1 VYNYEENQIV
11 TSGTDRKI
19 AYWETLDGSP
29 IRELEGSMSGAI
41 NGMDIT
47 QDGHKFITGGDDK
60 VKIKS
65 QLDKKLTF
73 FSSSSKCGTTT
84 AATSRTSDEDTPT
97 ASSSSNS
104 RPITR

>member
-60 VKIKS
+60 VKSSLSSIK
-65 QLDKKLTF
+65 
-73 FSSSSKCGTTT
+73 
-84 AATSRTSDEDTPT
+84 
-97 ASSSSNS
+97 NS
-104 RPITR
+104 RLFQARESVGLRQRQRHPRWTRTL